1 MKLAITKRNIQHAA
15 SMTVGVLVLVFG
27 STLLNAQFVS
37 AHTLKVDRA
46 IGVTVHI
53 TPDDEPVVGAQ
64 SQIMIGIQDKEG
76 RFNTAAGECICA
88 VTVLLNGLAV
98 ETLPFIMTGSNAMV
112 TYTFQQSAVYKLEV
126 SGSSRQAGSFQNFS
140 TTYSY
145 RVAGGNGTESNSIEE
160 AKNPLQ
166 TYLVFVVIGVAS
178 FLAVLWTLPVPKFKN
193 RGKK

>member
-1 MKLAITKRNIQHAA
+1 MKLTITKSIKQHVA
-15 SMTVGVLVLVFG
+15 SMILAGLALVFG
-27 STLLNAQFVS
+27 STLLNAQIVS

-98 ETLPFIMTGSNAMV
+98 ETLPFIMTGSTAMV
-112 TYTFQQSAVYKLEV
+112 TYKFQQSAVYKLEV
-126 SGSSRQAGSFQNFS
+126 SGSSRQPGSFQNFS
-140 TTYSY
+140 TSYSY
-145 RVAGGNGTESNSIEE
+145 RVAGGNGAESSSVEE

-178 FLAVLWTLPVPKFKN
+178 LLAVLWMLPVPKFKK